1 MPVLDDYGPI
11 VGKDTIAEIRILGD
25 RLKGHVVRNI
35 NSTATGGGVAE
46 ILHRMIPLLCELG
59 VDARWDVIKGGDQ
72 FFWVTKKIHNALHGA
87 NTELSSDEVTIFLE
101 TNRENLESM
110 DLSGDVIFVH
120 DPQPIGLI
128 ESRGDGD
135 GRKWLWRCHVDV
147 SQRNAAVWQ
156 FLKPYVERY
165 DAAVFSSPSFSP
177 PLAIRQF
184 MVTPSIDP
192 LSDKNRELSEKEI
205 EKALAPFKL
214 DLEKPIV
221 LQVSRF
227 DFLKDP
233 VGVIQAFRMAKQS
246 ADCQLVLAGGTA
258 TDDPE
263 SDIVLKQVMEAAD
276 GDRDIHV
283 LAIPPGSD
291 IVINALQRSA
301 SVVMQKSL
309 REGFGLTVSEAL
321 WKGKPVIA
329 SAVGGIPLQIKNRYH
344 GMLCHSVE
352 GAAYALRQVLNSPDF
367 GARLGENGREHVRQN
382 YLLTRHLKEYL
393 LMFISI
399 AHPDDVIFL

>member
-1 MPVLDDYGPI
+1 MPVLDDYRSI
-11 VGKDTIAEIRILGD
+11 VGDDTVSELRILGEKLNG
-25 RLKGHVVRNI
+25 RVVRNI
-35 NSTATGGGVAE
+35 NSTSTGGGVAE
-46 ILHRMIPLLCELG
+46 ILHRMVPLLRELG
-59 VDARWDVIKGGDQ
+59 VDAKWDVIKGGDS

-87 NTELSSDEVTIFLE
+87 DVQLSSEEISVFLE
-101 TNRENLESM
+101 TNRENREAM
-110 DLSGDVIFVH
+110 DLSGDVIFIH

-128 ESRGDGD
+128 EARAGEGQN
-135 GRKWLWRCHVDV
+135 WLWRCHVDV
-147 SQRNAAVWQ
+147 SQPNESVWK

-165 DAAVFSSPSFSP
+165 DAAVFSSPRFSP
-177 PLAIRQF
+177 QLAIRQF

-192 LSDKNRELSEKEI
+192 LSDKNRELSTEEI
-205 EKALAPFKL
+205 ERALAPFGL

-233 VGVIQAFRMAKQS
+233 VGVIEAYRIAKQS
-246 ADCQLVLAGGTA
+246 VDCQLVLAGGTA
-258 TDDPE
+258 SDDPE
-263 SDIVLKQVMEAAD
+263 SDVVLRQVMEAAD
-276 GDRDIHV
+276 GDPDIHV
-283 LAIPPGSD
+283 LVIPPGSD
-291 IVINALQRSA
+291 IAINAMQRVA
-301 SVVMQKSL
+301 GVVVQKSL

-321 WKGKPVIA
+321 WKGKPVVA

-352 GAAYALRQVLNSPDF
+352 GAAHSIKQILNSPEF

-393 LMFISI
+393 LMFIAVAYS
-399 AHPDDVIFL
+399 DDVVFL